1 MCEDGKVA
9 IRNVRREAIDKVKAE
24 ETAKKISKDDSKG
37 FQDDLQKLTDDF
49 IKKLDKMLK
58 DKEQLL
64 LKI

>member
-24 ETAKKISKDDSKG
+24 ETVKKISKDDSKG
-37 FQDDLQKLTDDF
+37 FQDDLQKLTDDY